1 MPSFPAKTNKTLRG
15 VMLSAP
21 AGKLRCMRKVSTQQ
35 VVLRSDLQ
43 KEGQKEVAAELL
55 EFDVRGDKQA
65 RKPRA

>member
-1 MPSFPAKTNKTLRG
+1 
-15 VMLSAP
+15 
-21 AGKLRCMRKVSTQQ
+21 MRKVSTQQ
-35 VVLRSDLQ
+35 VVLRSDPQ